1 MGREVDEFVGEL
13 EHETDLRNLLDGKTY
28 AERDIKTLI
37 RGRSAPAATKLVTQ
51 QEREE
56 EEEREQGKEK
66 ERELVE
72 EHEHGE
78 EQREIVEERKSLLQ
92 HPPLRQDTHET
103 PLTSHWVKAPVD
115 EAKAQ
120 AMAQAKA
127 AQQLLRAM
135 GGPEIVYSS
144 ARKEFRKRHPGES
157 EMALRMGRARA
168 MRSDAGASR
177 ALGEYFA
184 GAHSAVSEHSPSLP
198 FAKERVWTLGT
209 EKADMNNYFDNLEAK
224 TEKHVKEITN
234 VHHAVEP
241 STKWQ
246 DGLESRDLVSGD
258 EHLLADAWSKDAR
271 VALNTG
277 PKAKAVL
284 GQAAKVLTMAR
295 SDLQRWKSAQPG
307 SLH

>member
-1 MGREVDEFVGEL
+1 MDEFVGEL

-28 AERDIKTLI
+28 AERDIKNLI
-37 RGRSAPAATKLVTQ
+37 RGRSAPAATQLVTH

-56 EEEREQGKEK
+56 EEEREQGKEE

-78 EQREIVEERKSLLQ
+78 EQRELVEERKDLRQ

-103 PLTSHWVKAPVD
+103 PLSSHWVKAPVD

-120 AMAQAKA
+120 AKAQKA

-144 ARKEFRKRHPGES
+144 ASKEFRKRHPGES
-157 EMALRMGRARA
+157 AMALRMGRARA

-177 ALGEYFA
+177 ELGHYFA
-184 GAHSAVSEHSPSLP
+184 GAHSAVSEHSAFLP

-258 EHLLADAWSKDAR
+258 QHLLADAWSKDAR

-284 GQAAKVLTMAR
+284 GQAAKVLAMTR